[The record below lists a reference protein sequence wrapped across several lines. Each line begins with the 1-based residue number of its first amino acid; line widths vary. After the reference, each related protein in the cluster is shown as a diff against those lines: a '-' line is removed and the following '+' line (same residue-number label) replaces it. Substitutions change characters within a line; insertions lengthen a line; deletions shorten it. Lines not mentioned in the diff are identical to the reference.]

1 MEQPT
6 IGQGPDRLRVT
17 ALVVIGFAAICL
29 VIAGCATAGPQTVIK
44 ETRQGAVY
52 LEPLPNRDE
61 QATHPLSL
69 PDGTIRQL
77 LRGVQVVGD
86 KNAVENLFDSTL
98 KPTPVFS
105 ETEVAFLTPLVVE
118 ALTRATS
125 QQQVSFRVSHLVS
138 PIAYQER
145 EGAGV
150 GSSQSPSY
158 GPEPETTSGSLYAY
172 GRSIYLTLGEYRH
185 RPTKPD
191 AINMPNRRL
200 ADRTGLDR
208 LKVGFT
214 PDAARRP
221 DLFKQPSFFGDS
233 EAATIVIDYQKLAQL
248 PPERIPPAA
257 APTPTPVQTGEKP
270 QPEQPEPVPAEAAA
284 PQASTAKELQSVK
297 DLLIKKDMEMQEMKE
312 ELKAMKKQLAD
323 QEEARPKAKPKKKP
337 AAPKEPA
344 P

>member
-1 MEQPT
+1 MEPMT
-6 IGQGPDRLRVT
+6 IRQGLDRRRAT
-17 ALVVIGFAAICL
+17 ALFGICFAAICL
-29 VIAGCATAGPQTVIK
+29 AIAGCATAGPQTVIK

-105 ETEVAFLTPLVVE
+105 ETEVAFLTPLLVE
-118 ALTRATS
+118 ALTRATP

-172 GRSIYLTLGEYRH
+172 GRSIYLTLSEYRH

-208 LKVGFT
+208 FKVGFT

-221 DLFKQPSFFGDS
+221 DLFKQSSFFGDS
-233 EAATIVIDYQKLAQL
+233 DAATIVIDYQMLAQL
-248 PPERIPPAA
+248 PSERTPPAPA
-257 APTPTPVQTGEKP
+257 PVQTEEKP
-270 QPEQPEPVPAEAAA
+270 QPKQPAPAEAAA

-297 DLLIKKDMEMQEMKE
+297 DLLIKKDLEMQEMKE
-312 ELKAMKKQLAD
+312 DLKAMKKQLAD